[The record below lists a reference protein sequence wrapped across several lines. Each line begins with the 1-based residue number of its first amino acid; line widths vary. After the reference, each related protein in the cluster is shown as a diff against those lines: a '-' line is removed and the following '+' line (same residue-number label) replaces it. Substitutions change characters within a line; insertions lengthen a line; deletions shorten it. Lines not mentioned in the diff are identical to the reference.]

1 MNRALSALIGII
13 VIIAILYVVANYVF
27 VSHPSGPPS
36 LTITAPTQAF
46 IQLTDPPSVPSG
58 TQKLEIY
65 YSSMGVHAVSS
76 SGAQWYYSN
85 TSGSTDLMRL
95 QNVTST
101 IGAVTLPTNATINRA
116 VFYISNASITINGTI
131 YPVVLPSDKLSV
143 NVSGTTS
150 GGNVSVVLDLSPAVV
165 TIFTA
170 NSTVFVMVPSVRAV
184 VVPGAGTLR
193 IGSTERINN
202 TVKGKLEDVK
212 PNISIT
218 SATLSTSGNITRIS
232 VTVLDN
238 SNASVMIRHVMIFG
252 NTSLNIGA
260 NANAIV
266 ETPDQ
271 RPENAGGN
279 AGIGESLGI
288 NATVLG
294 NALNAS
300 SRGKIEDFVN
310 GTLSGIGNITGLLN
324 SSERES
330 FYRQLAYNI
339 SMNYSSVAKD
349 NISEVEDAIRRE
361 LGNSNIS
368 VNYTLINRIMGQ
380 ALSDAKG
387 HYQARIE
394 DQMKTT
400 RVINFLVYGNS
411 TLSIPFSE
419 DSLNGSA
426 YGYLLAPGKTAT
438 FSFNGTVSVG
448 NDLVSFGLV
457 PKDTYLVRVVG
468 EEGAEASSNIT
479 AS

>member
-85 TSGSTDLMRL
+85 TSGSADLMSL

-101 IGAVTLPTNATINRA
+101 IGSVTLPTNATINRA
-116 VFYISNASITINGTI
+116 VFYISNASITINGTA
-131 YPVVLPSDKLSV
+131 YPVVLPSSKLSV

-150 GGNVSVVLDLSPAVV
+150 GGNLSVVLDLSPAVV
-165 TIFTA
+165 TIFTS

-184 VVPGAGTLR
+184 VVPGAKNIR
-193 IGSTERINN
+193 IGSTERIND
-202 TVKGKLEDVK
+202 TVRGQLESVK

-218 SATLSTSGNITRIS
+218 SAALSASGNVTHIS

-252 NTSLNIGA
+252 NTSLNVGA
-260 NANAIV
+260 SANVLV
-266 ETPDQ
+266 ENSNQ
-271 RPENAGGN
+271 RPENAGDN

-300 SRGKIEDFVN
+300 ARGKIEDFVN
-310 GTLSGIGNITGLLN
+310 GTLPGIGNITGLLN

-339 SMNYSSVAKD
+339 SMNYSSIAKD

-361 LGNSNIS
+361 IGNSNIS
-368 VNYTLINRIMGQ
+368 VNYTLINRIMDQ
-380 ALSDAKG
+380 ALSNAKD
-387 HYQARIE
+387 HYQSRIE
-394 DQMKTT
+394 DQMRAT

-448 NDLVSFGLV
+448 NGLVSFGLV